1 MSLVPFFS
9 ISNRAKFWSSIT
21 GIGKLEKLKKIIV
34 GLLVGRW
41 NAVLVGFRTRRI
53 RIWHRFWAIVW
64 FWKNFFSFLL
74 KTPLKIF
81 FTQVAHSHSCEK
93 VRENLKLL
101 VGRWKGVLWGF
112 RTRRIRIWHF
122 HTCKSCYSCTWDCL
136 SHWLV
141 HGSRLT
147 VEVKLFGNVYVLLNP
162 AFPMPTVQLSL
173 TRNEL
178 ALLSLG
184 PFDSACMAWSVQLN
198 RAKHFSRF

>member
-1 MSLVPFFS
+1 MV
-9 ISNRAKFWSSIT
+9 
-21 GIGKLEKLKKIIV
+21 LKKFFFISAQ
-34 GLLVGRW
+34 
-41 NAVLVGFRTRRI
+41 NST
-53 RIWHRFWAIVW
+53 
-64 FWKNFFSFLL
+64 KNFFHASSSLSLF
-74 KTPLKIF
+74 
-81 FTQVAHSHSCEK
+81 CEK

-173 TRNEL
+173 TLRV
-178 ALLSLG
+178 SG
-184 PFDSACMAWSVQLN
+184 PFRQCAHGLECSVESSKTFFAFLT
-198 RAKHFSRF
+198 H

>member
-1 MSLVPFFS
+1 MV
-9 ISNRAKFWSSIT
+9 
-21 GIGKLEKLKKIIV
+21 LKKFFFISAQ
-34 GLLVGRW
+34 
-41 NAVLVGFRTRRI
+41 NST
-53 RIWHRFWAIVW
+53 
-64 FWKNFFSFLL
+64 KNFFHASSSLSLL
-74 KTPLKIF
+74 
-81 FTQVAHSHSCEK
+81 CEK